1 MTRRAGQI
9 TLGSGMSEFTWYSRL
24 AVWAGVAVLLVQS
37 ASGRSVGLMT
47 VTGVLLL
54 AAGLVFFV
62 GGLLADARRPLSMT
76 PDLAETPVATSA
88 GPKAARR
95 KRGVRPAAPPLSE
108 SPEDRIERAHV
119 DGVTVPEPPG
129 REEAPAATR
138 EPVLAAGAVPL
149 DMDRGAR
156 VAADRVET
164 RELAEGDAE
173 LTASCTRCGRVFEA
187 GQVVAV
193 CPRCAHLHHASCWID
208 HRFHCSHQGCEGRG
222 SLEAPNVRG
231 EMN

>member
-1 MTRRAGQI
+1 MTRRAAQT
-9 TLGSGMSEFTWYSRL
+9 TLGPAMSEFTWYSRL

-54 AAGLVFFV
+54 AAGLVFFI

-76 PDLAETPVATSA
+76 PDRAETPAATGA
-88 GPKAARR
+88 GPEAARR
-95 KRGVRPAAPPLSE
+95 KRGVQPAAPPPSE
-108 SPEDRIERAHV
+108 LPEDRTERAHV
-119 DGVTVPEPPG
+119 DDVTVPEPPVPG
-129 REEAPAATR
+129 EAPEAAP
-138 EPVLAAGAVPL
+138 EPSLAAAVVSL
-149 DMDRGAR
+149 DTDPGAR

-173 LTASCTRCGRVFEA
+173 LTATCTRCGRVFEA

-193 CPRCAHLHHASCWID
+193 CPRCAQLHHASCWID
-208 HRFHCSHQGCEGRG
+208 HRFHCSHHGCEGRG

-231 EMN
+231 EVN

>member
-9 TLGSGMSEFTWYSRL
+9 TVSSAMSEFTWYSRL

-54 AAGLVFFV
+54 TAGLVFFV

-76 PDLAETPVATSA
+76 PELAETSAATSA
-88 GPKAARR
+88 EPKAARG
-95 KRGVRPAAPPLSE
+95 KRGVQPAAPPLSE
-108 SPEDRIERAHV
+108 SPEDRIERVHV
-119 DGVTVPEPPG
+119 DDVTVPEPPG
-129 REEAPAATR
+129 PEEAPAATR
-138 EPVLAAGAVPL
+138 EPVRAAPAVPL

-222 SLEAPNVRG
+222 SLEAPSLRG
-231 EMN
+231 EVN

>member
-1 MTRRAGQI
+1 MTQRAGQI
-9 TLGSGMSEFTWYSRL
+9 TLSSGMSEFTWYSRL
-24 AVWAGVAVLLVQS
+24 AVWAGVAILLVQS

-76 PDLAETPVATSA
+76 PDLAETPAATSA
-88 GPKAARR
+88 GPKAARG
-95 KRGVRPAAPPLSE
+95 KRGVQPAAPPLSE

-119 DGVTVPEPPG
+119 DDVTVPEPPG
-129 REEAPAATR
+129 REEATAATL
-138 EPVLAAGAVPL
+138 EPVLAAAAVPL
-149 DMDRGAR
+149 DTDPGAR
-156 VAADRVET
+156 VATDRVET

-173 LTASCTRCGRVFEA
+173 LTASCTRCRRVFEA

-208 HRFHCSHQGCEGRG
+208 HRFHCSRQGCEGRG

-231 EMN
+231 EVN

>member
-1 MTRRAGQI
+1 VTRRAGQT
-9 TLGSGMSEFTWYSRL
+9 TLGSAMSEFTWYSRL

-47 VTGVLLL
+47 VTGVVLL

-76 PDLAETPVATSA
+76 PDLAETPAATGA
-88 GPKAARR
+88 GPTAARR
-95 KRGVRPAAPPLSE
+95 KRGVQPAAPPPSE

-119 DGVTVPEPPG
+119 DDVTVPEPPVPG
-129 REEAPAATR
+129 EAPVATR
-138 EPVLAAGAVPL
+138 EPVLAAAAVPL
-149 DMDRGAR
+149 DTDPGAR
-156 VAADRVET
+156 VAAERVET
-164 RELAEGDAE
+164 RELAEGDAA
-173 LTASCTRCGRVFEA
+173 LTATCTRCGRVFEA

-222 SLEAPNVRG
+222 SLEAPTLRG
-231 EMN
+231 DVN

>member
-1 MTRRAGQI
+1 VTRRAGQI
-9 TLGSGMSEFTWYSRL
+9 TLGSAMSEFTWYSRL

-54 AAGLVFFV
+54 AAGLVFFI

-76 PDLAETPVATSA
+76 PDLAETPAATSA
-88 GPKAARR
+88 GPKAACR
-95 KRGVRPAAPPLSE
+95 KRGVQPAAPPLSE
-108 SPEDRIERAHV
+108 SPEDRTERAHV
-119 DGVTVPEPPG
+119 DDVIVAEPPVPG
-129 REEAPAATR
+129 EAPGATP

-231 EMN
+231 EVN

>member
-1 MTRRAGQI
+1 VTRRAGQI
-9 TLGSGMSEFTWYSRL
+9 TLGSAMSEFTWYSRL

-54 AAGLVFFV
+54 AAGLVFFI

-76 PDLAETPVATSA
+76 PDLAETPAATSA
-88 GPKAARR
+88 GPKAACR
-95 KRGVRPAAPPLSE
+95 KRGVPPAAPPLSE
-108 SPEDRIERAHV
+108 SPEDRTERAHV
-119 DGVTVPEPPG
+119 DDVIVAEPPVPG
-129 REEAPAATR
+129 EAPGATL

-231 EMN
+231 EVN